1 MQTFNEIATYSGIFS
16 AAIRSPLPEGA
27 SNGLLIRDDSLL
39 ARESCCYLR
48 LAVRRGPKA
57 IFRDTLKVLTGLFVL
72 IWISIGQVSF
82 VSAGALLQDLEN
94 ALMCKCDDKCGK
106 VLMNCTCS
114 TSDETRVKFSKMLE
128 SGLTVEQIIKMQ
140 VDEYGETVL
149 SAPTK
154 FGFNLTAWLTPFV
167 ALVAGGFG
175 VRKVLLA
182 CVGKKS
188 DSTEIPVPEPE
199 ISEKYSKRLKDVL
212 DGIEL

>member
-1 MQTFNEIATYSGIFS
+1 MQI
-16 AAIRSPLPEGA
+16 
-27 SNGLLIRDDSLL
+27 
-39 ARESCCYLR
+39 
-48 LAVRRGPKA
+48 
-57 IFRDTLKVLTGLFVL
+57 LKVLMGLLMLV
-72 IWISIGQVSF
+72 WISVGQVSI
-82 VSAGALLQDLEN
+82 VGAGALLQDLEN

-114 TSDETRVKFSKMLE
+114 TADKTRAKFSKMLE

-140 VDEYGETVL
+140 VDENGETIL

-154 FGFNLTAWLTPFV
+154 FGFNLTAWMTPFI
-167 ALVAGGFG
+167 ALVIGGFG
-175 VRKVLLA
+175 VRKVLIA

-199 ISEKYSKRLKDVL
+199 ISEKYSKRLKDEL